1 MNKQCEEINIS
12 NNQETFTQSFRLTI
26 VKEDADSTFDYYCD
40 VDENGAVVFTPE
52 TPGTKFDTIELVE
65 ECVEDDVIDNV
76 ATKCITL
83 TFTMLSDDN
92 NFNYHCIVD
101 DIGQAIILP
110 DSERT
115 SFLTVSIQDSLN
127 LVEELKI
134 EQLYEYTLRN
144 SGDGWDVLLGDDII
158 EEGFATLAEAKVFVI
173 TKKLA
178 ELNHEL
184 SLVNEG
190 IEKDTSDED
199 KTDDEDDDAK
209 EESDEEEPDKEE
221 IDTTARVIESCGIKN
236 LLNSITENSTRK
248 SVAIRC
254 KENERDSFVEL
265 LSENYNN
272 VHEEKVSEDE
282 FIIRANKD
290 IVDNSIDTQDII
302 LQYLMGNIDQYEG
315 VGKPEENYILLD
327 QLTHDNYKY
336 YFDPESGC
344 IVYYIGA

>member
-52 TPGTKFDTIELVE
+52 TSGTKFDAIELVE
-65 ECVEDDVIDNV
+65 ECAEDDVVDNV

-115 SFLTVSIQDSLN
+115 SFVTVSVQDSLN
-127 LVEELKI
+127 LVEEIKS

-144 SGDGWDVLLGDDII
+144 SGDGWDVLLGDDVI
-158 EEGFATLAEAKVFVI
+158 EEGFATIAEAKVFI
-173 TKKLA
+173 LTKKLA
-178 ELNHEL
+178 ELNHEV
-184 SLVNEG
+184 SPVNEE
-190 IEKDTSDED
+190 IEQDTPDETED
-199 KTDDEDDDAK
+199 EREDEGTKEKPDD
-209 EESDEEEPDKEE
+209 EE
-221 IDTTARVIESCGIKN
+221 IDTTARVIESCEIKN
-236 LLNSITENSTRK
+236 LLNSITENNTRR

-254 KENERDSFVEL
+254 KDKERDSFVEL

-290 IVDNSIDTQDII
+290 VTDASIDTQDVI

-315 VGKPEENYILLD
+315 VGEPEENYILLD
-327 QLTHDNYKY
+327 QLTHDNYRY